1 MSQFGEPSENKPAIE
16 NLKALNIKA
25 QKELEELVAMCK
37 QKKAEIRG
45 RKRAIKALG
54 GCGKEKRT

>member
-16 NLKALNIKA
+16 NLEALNIKA
-25 QKELEELVAMCK
+25 QKELDELVGMCK

-45 RKRAIKALG
+45 RK
-54 GCGKEKRT
+54 